1 MIGEKWD
8 LILKVLLLLLLLKV
22 EPLQGYESFALP
34 FWFLVVFFFFFSG
47 VVCYPEDLLSV
58 YCTNENLLCHVLY
71 FLYSFFALK
80 FVHTSVASRYM

>member
-1 MIGEKWD
+1 MKGEKWD

-22 EPLQGYESFALP
+22 EPLQGYETYFLFGSLP
-34 FWFLVVFFFFFSG
+34 FFFFFFSG

>member
-22 EPLQGYESFALP
+22 EPLQGYESFLLP
-34 FWFLVVFFFFFSG
+34 FWFLAVFIFSCG
-47 VVCYPEDLLSV
+47 MYYPEDLLSV